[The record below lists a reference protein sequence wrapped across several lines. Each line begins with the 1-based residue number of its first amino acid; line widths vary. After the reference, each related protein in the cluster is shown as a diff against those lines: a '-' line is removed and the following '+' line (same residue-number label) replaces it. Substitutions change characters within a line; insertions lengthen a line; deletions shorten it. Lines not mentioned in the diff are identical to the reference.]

1 MFKAGLIVAWLQQWE
16 LQTMNNSHQDPITQA
31 AKEDALGEALAKA
44 KQMSFAEAKA
54 VYGDDFK
61 IKQTVREMRARGW
74 GVQGRIKTTMRSC
87 GFKHQDFYYE
97 FLHYPKGVR

>member
-1 MFKAGLIVAWLQQWE
+1 
-16 LQTMNNSHQDPITQA
+16 MNNSHQDPITQA

-61 IKQTVREMRARGW
+61 THKTVREMRARGW
-74 GVQGRIKTTMRSC
+74 GVQGRIKMTMRSC

-97 FLHYPKGVR
+97 FLHYPKGVK

>member
-1 MFKAGLIVAWLQQWE
+1 
-16 LQTMNNSHQDPITQA
+16 MNNSPNERMTKE

-61 IKQTVREMRARGW
+61 INKTVREMRARGW
-74 GVQGRIKTTMRSC
+74 GVQVRIKMTMRSC

-97 FLHYPKGVR
+97 FLHYPKGVK